1 MCSVCIAGDGSGR
14 TLQCGWRI
22 TPSSSQPLS
31 LTTSALQHSCCPA
44 CSIADTGVS
53 ALACGQA
60 CYSFWLRHQLIGA
73 LFSFCKSWAK
83 TVEHTPKKKEKQH
96 VNSPFFLKALTK
108 LRTHLFGPS
117 PQQAS
122 ISLTLPL
129 KAREFSWLML
139 FKALTSRLGFSAG
152 SKELA

>member
-31 LTTSALQHSCCPA
+31 LATSALQHSCCPA

-60 CYSFWLRHQLIGA
+60 CCSFWLRHQLMGA

-83 TVEHTPKKKEKQH
+83 TVEHTPKMKEKQH
-96 VNSPFFLKALTK
+96 VNSPFSLKAWTELK
-108 LRTHLFGPS
+108 IQLLGPS

-129 KAREFSWLML
+129 KSRVFVWLML
-139 FKALTSRLGFSAG
+139 LKAPTSTLGFSAG